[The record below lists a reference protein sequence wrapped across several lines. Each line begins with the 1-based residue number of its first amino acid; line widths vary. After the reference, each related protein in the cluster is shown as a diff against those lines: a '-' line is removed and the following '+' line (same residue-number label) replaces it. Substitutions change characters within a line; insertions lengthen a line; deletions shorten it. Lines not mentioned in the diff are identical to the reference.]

1 MAADPDESK
10 HMTQT
15 ATATDSPVTET
26 RLDRMGIPN
35 SIKWGFLAVLIFMTG
50 NGVESNFISPH
61 LARAV
66 GDENLAATVIS
77 IYGIS
82 VLVGS
87 YLSGALSDLF
97 GPKRVMLLG
106 FLVWIVFEAAFL
118 LSIQLD
124 STVLI
129 ALSYFFRGFGFP
141 LFAFSFLVW
150 INHVTPRA
158 RNATA
163 VGWFYV
169 MFTGGMP
176 TLGSLVAILA
186 ISGFGG
192 GNGGETGAMIVSSLL
207 VLAGFLI
214 AWFGVRE
221 PRGLQRLAPAGES
234 AGTVILGGLR
244 VMVLEPRIFAG
255 FCVRLINTAPQF
267 GMFVILPAV
276 MVDDLGWSQN
286 QWLLMTTIVF
296 AGNISFNALFGYIGD
311 QWGWI
316 RTVRWFGIVGS
327 ALGLLA
333 WWYVPHMVE
342 PGSTYGYWLTVI
354 AGTVF
359 GILLAGFVPMGAVMP
374 NLTPQHKGAAMAMY
388 TTAAGG
394 AAFLGSLVVAVVR
407 PWGGDAGVVWA
418 FVVLYGVAFAL
429 TRVLK
434 VPQVR
439 GEAH

>member
-1 MAADPDESK
+1 
-10 HMTQT
+10 MTQT

-186 ISGFGG
+186 ISGL
-192 GNGGETGAMIVSSLL
+192 SL
-207 VLAGFLI
+207 I
-214 AWFGVRE
+214 H
-221 PRGLQRLAPAGES
+221 
-234 AGTVILGGLR
+234 I
-244 VMVLEPRIFAG
+244 
-255 FCVRLINTAPQF
+255 
-267 GMFVILPAV
+267 
-276 MVDDLGWSQN
+276 
-286 QWLLMTTIVF
+286 
-296 AGNISFNALFGYIGD
+296 
-311 QWGWI
+311 
-316 RTVRWFGIVGS
+316 
-327 ALGLLA
+327 
-333 WWYVPHMVE
+333 
-342 PGSTYGYWLTVI
+342 
-354 AGTVF
+354 
-359 GILLAGFVPMGAVMP
+359 
-374 NLTPQHKGAAMAMY
+374 
-388 TTAAGG
+388 
-394 AAFLGSLVVAVVR
+394 
-407 PWGGDAGVVWA
+407 
-418 FVVLYGVAFAL
+418 
-429 TRVLK
+429 
-434 VPQVR
+434 
-439 GEAH
+439 

>member
-1 MAADPDESK
+1 
-10 HMTQT
+10 MTQT
-15 ATATDSPVTET
+15 ATATGSPVTET

-429 TRVLK
+429 THVLK

>member
-1 MAADPDESK
+1 
-10 HMTQT
+10 MTQT

-192 GNGGETGAMIVSSLL
+192 GNGGETGAMIVSLLL

>member
-1 MAADPDESK
+1 
-10 HMTQT
+10 MTQT
-15 ATATDSPVTET
+15 ATATGSPVTET
-26 RLDRMGIPN
+26 RFDRMGIPN

-429 TRVLK
+429 THVLK

>member
-15 ATATDSPVTET
+15 ATATGSPVTET

-374 NLTPQHKGAAMAMY
+374 NLTPQHKGDRK
-388 TTAAGG
+388 
-394 AAFLGSLVVAVVR
+394 SVV
-407 PWGGDAGVVWA
+407 
-418 FVVLYGVAFAL
+418 
-429 TRVLK
+429 
-434 VPQVR
+434 
-439 GEAH
+439 

>member
-1 MAADPDESK
+1 
-10 HMTQT
+10 MTQT

>member
-15 ATATDSPVTET
+15 ATATGSPVTET

-429 TRVLK
+429 THVLK